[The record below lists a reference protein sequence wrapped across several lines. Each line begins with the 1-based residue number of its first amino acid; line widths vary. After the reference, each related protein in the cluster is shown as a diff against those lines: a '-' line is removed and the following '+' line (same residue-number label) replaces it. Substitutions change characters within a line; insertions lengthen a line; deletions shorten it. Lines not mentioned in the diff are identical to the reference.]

1 MPLSS
6 RTLARRGGLRQSGA
20 MKALVLILFTC
31 PAFAGEPAQ
40 LITAA
45 RDQVGVTVIYD
56 PAYVSLTFPGGDI
69 DPSRGVCTDVVIR
82 ALRATWGIDL
92 QAAINRDMK
101 RAFSAYP
108 NIWGMKT
115 PDRNI
120 DHRRVANLQRL
131 FARAGADLAVTSEP
145 ADYRPGDV
153 VSWMLPGNLP
163 HIGILSDRL
172 AADGHPLVLHNIGR
186 GAQEEDM
193 LFAAPIT
200 GHCRLTQAAQDW
212 LLAVAKP

>member
-1 MPLSS
+1 MPWFNPALVSGP
-6 RTLARRGGLRQSGA
+6 ALRQSGA
-20 MKALVLILFTC
+20 MKTLALILFAF
-31 PAFAGEPAQ
+31 PAVAGEPAQ

-45 RDQVGVTVIYD
+45 RTQVGVTVIYD
-56 PAYVSLTFPGGDI
+56 PAYVSLAFPGGDL

-82 ALRATWGIDL
+82 ALRASWGIDL
-92 QAAINRDMK
+92 QAAVNRDMK

-108 NIWGMKT
+108 KMWGLKT
-115 PDRNI
+115 TDRNI
-120 DHRRVANLQRL
+120 DHRRVGNLQTL
-131 FARAGADLAVTSEP
+131 FTRAGADLAVTSDP
-145 ADYRPGDV
+145 ADYQPGDV

-163 HIGILSDRL
+163 HIGILSDRMT
-172 AADGHPLVLHNIGR
+172 AQGHPLVLHNIGR

-200 GHCRLTQAAQDW
+200 GHYRLSQTAQDW

>member
-1 MPLSS
+1 
-6 RTLARRGGLRQSGA
+6 
-20 MKALVLILFTC
+20 MKALALILFAF

-45 RDQVGVTVIYD
+45 RTQVGVTVIYD
-56 PAYVSLTFPGGDI
+56 PAYVSLAFPGGDV
-69 DPSRGVCTDVVIR
+69 DQSRGVCTDVVIR
-82 ALRATWGIDL
+82 AMRTSWGIDL
-92 QAAINRDMK
+92 QAAVNRDMK

-115 PDRNI
+115 ADRNI
-120 DHRRVANLQRL
+120 DHRRVANLQTL
-131 FARAGADLAVTSEP
+131 FVRARADLAVTSDP
-145 ADYRPGDV
+145 ADYLPGDV

-163 HIGILSDRL
+163 HIGILSDRM
-172 AADGHPLVLHNIGR
+172 AQSGHPLVLHNIGR

-200 GHCRLTQAAQDW
+200 GHYRLNRSAQDW
-212 LLAVAKP
+212 LLAVAKR